1 MQVHEI
7 YELSTWFTT
16 NIQSKKI
23 DSLLTNCINQL
34 KAKQPS
40 QAPSFVQSKNALID
54 AVTRINR
61 EKLTDNQKRCL
72 DNMGITPFILETSG
86 ERLESLFEMYSSDT
100 SYVVSILDEYAKS
113 VKGAAQAFSQVRAS
127 MPIILPKSLIQSIN
141 VPEGKILTR
150 ITFQNDA
157 SINNLVEFNDWAK
170 RWGSIARGFSMAINE
185 PPEDFEIINAD
196 RGSFIIDLL
205 VGSKAMQIL
214 FESLKSLTD
223 LAISVT
229 ELRIKLAELEALK
242 NTVPDDLFEKFAK
255 ASSESIEK
263 KEDEIIERVISSL
276 KEKGLVKNDTTN
288 NELSRA
294 IKEVHR
300 FNSYGGSLNCLASN
314 DENFNAETV
323 KELNTS
329 YKLLQNKTEL
339 RLIEDK
345 KE

>member
-1 MQVHEI
+1 
-7 YELSTWFTT
+7 
-16 NIQSKKI
+16 
-23 DSLLTNCINQL
+23 
-34 KAKQPS
+34 
-40 QAPSFVQSKNALID
+40 
-54 AVTRINR
+54 
-61 EKLTDNQKRCL
+61 
-72 DNMGITPFILETSG
+72 
-86 ERLESLFEMYSSDT
+86 
-100 SYVVSILDEYAKS
+100 
-113 VKGAAQAFSQVRAS
+113 
-127 MPIILPKSLIQSIN
+127 
-141 VPEGKILTR
+141 
-150 ITFQNDA
+150 
-157 SINNLVEFNDWAK
+157 
-170 RWGSIARGFSMAINE
+170 MAINE

-196 RGSFIIDLL
+196 RGFFIIDLL